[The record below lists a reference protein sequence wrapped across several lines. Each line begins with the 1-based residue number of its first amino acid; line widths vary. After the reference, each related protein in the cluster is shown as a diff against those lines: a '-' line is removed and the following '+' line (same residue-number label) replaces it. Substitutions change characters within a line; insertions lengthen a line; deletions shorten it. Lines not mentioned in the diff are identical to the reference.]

1 MIDHTDLVERMRD
14 IHYPPFKQDL
24 YILLSAGAGIAC
36 ALCIAKAIVHYSK
49 GRSSCISGALQSLDA
64 ARPLPSDERIVAYA
78 HIIRALVTSLDSKDR
93 SLTGE
98 EWLNKLDRTFKTDF
112 FSSGNGRIFGDNL
125 YRREEYIL
133 PDQLDDD
140 LKILIQEL
148 GDR

>member
-49 GRSSCISGALQSLDA
+49 GRASCISRALQSLDA

-78 HIIRALVTSLDSKDR
+78 HIIRTLVASLDGKDR

-148 GDR
+148 GER

>member
-24 YILLSAGAGIAC
+24 YILLFAGTGIAC
-36 ALCIAKAIVHYSK
+36 AISITMAIIYYSK
-49 GRSSCISGALQSLDA
+49 GRVSSISGALQSLDA

-78 HIIRALVTSLDSKDR
+78 HIIRTLVASLDGKDL

-133 PDQLDDD
+133 PNQLDDD